1 MAKFALPSTQPDG
14 RDAEKGE
21 KRVLQSRDMLRDVVK
36 NEQKCTGLN
45 EDVLLTSGGAAANR
59 LLAGCCELRGG
70 EKEKSEEAS
79 KKSRV
84 FIPMRHPSSI

>member
-1 MAKFALPSTQPDG
+1 MP
-14 RDAEKGE
+14 
-21 KRVLQSRDMLRDVVK
+21 RDVAK
-36 NEQKCTGLN
+36 DEQKCTGLD

-70 EKEKSEEAS
+70 EKEKSEETS

-84 FIPMRHPSSI
+84 FIPVRHLSSI

>member
-1 MAKFALPSTQPDG
+1 V
-14 RDAEKGE
+14 EKAE
-21 KRVLQSRDMLRDVVK
+21 KRVLQSRNMFGDVIK
-36 NEQKCTGLN
+36 DEQKCTGLD
-45 EDVLLTSGGAAANR
+45 EDALLTSGGAAANR

>member
-1 MAKFALPSTQPDG
+1 
-14 RDAEKGE
+14 
-21 KRVLQSRDMLRDVVK
+21 MLKDVVK
-36 NEQKCTGLN
+36 DEQKCTGLD

>member
-1 MAKFALPSTQPDG
+1 
-14 RDAEKGE
+14 
-21 KRVLQSRDMLRDVVK
+21 MLMDVVED
-36 NEQKCTGLN
+36 EQKCTRLDK
-45 EDVLLTSGGAAANR
+45 DVLLTSGGAAANR

-84 FIPMRHPSSI
+84 FIPIRHPSSI